1 MRNTLCFLTILC
13 LACSAF
19 GQQKRVNGVEV
30 VSAQSG
36 MAQLLTVSNTLS
48 ITSSGAGLQI
58 IRQVEHTNGTS
69 VDRHNIGDDMG
80 QTYSWQWTFATNRAL
95 LQRRNTDQDFPLM
108 ITRSG
113 VKIGSG
119 GKVTTNTGDFL
130 VEGDLNVVSNIHG
143 QAFTPAYH
151 RGLWPNG
158 FTNYVVF
165 GMIGAS
171 FTLTGTGTVMTNG
184 NIRAQPFWS
193 GAGGI
198 VSNLTVRIATAVGG
212 SNCRFG
218 LYESASTSNLFP
230 TTLIFDSG
238 AQSSAGTGN
247 ITVNANNVYLKPNR
261 VYWACASS
269 SAAIAIQTPN
279 SIIPAQGILGWKSLA
294 DVGSAPNISIESVT
308 VFGAFPS
315 TFPSTNIIF
324 QNTIAFT
331 VALIAHLQ

>member
-36 MAQLLTVSNTLS
+36 TAADLTLTNDYTWTNSTSAAIQLRSMGN
-48 ITSSGAGLQI
+48 
-58 IRQVEHTNGTS
+58 TNGQLVIRDS
-69 VDRHNIGDDMG
+69 FGDNMG
-80 QTYSWQWTFATNRAL
+80 QTFSWQWVSTTNRL
-95 LQRRNTDQDFPLM
+95 YFQRRNTDQDFPLM
-108 ITRSG
+108 VTRSG